1 MMLNVGLIGC
11 GLIGRKR
18 AEALSGLANLSIC
31 YDVENRAS
39 IKLSKDFSCDIAE
52 NIDSILNKPEIEVIF
67 IATQHDSLSQLSRK
81 VIEKGKSVFIE
92 KPGGIDYEALR
103 EVEEL
108 SKNSNLHIHVGYNHR
123 HHPAIRKAI
132 QIAHSGEIGKIMFLR
147 ARYGHGGRVGYNNEW
162 RADKTL
168 SGGGELIDQGTHLLD
183 LSQAFL
189 GNMTLEYG
197 ATPSYFWE
205 MPVEDNAFMVV
216 KNQSGAIGFLHASC
230 TEWKNT
236 FSLEVYGETGKLEVS
251 GLGGSYGI
259 EKLTHYKMLPE
270 MGPPETFSWEYP
282 MSDDS
287 WKTEVREFI
296 EDITNGTTISSNLD
310 SALHVLDL
318 VGEIYRGSGR

>member
-1 MMLNVGLIGC
+1 MLNVGLIGC

-31 YDVENRAS
+31 YDLDLRAS
-39 IKLSKDFSCDIAE
+39 TKLSKDFSCASAE
-52 NIDSILNKPEIEVIF
+52 NIDLILNNPEIDVIF
-67 IATQHDSLSQLSRK
+67 IATRHDSLSLLSK
-81 VIEKGKSVFIE
+81 KAIEKGKSVFIE
-92 KPGGIDYEALR
+92 KPGGIDYKALQ
-103 EVEEL
+103 EVEEI
-108 SKNSNLHIHVGYNHR
+108 SKKSNLHIHVGYNHR

-189 GNMTLEYG
+189 GYVSLEYG
-197 ATPSYFWE
+197 ATPSYFWQ
-205 MPVEDNAFMVV
+205 MPVEDNAFIVV

-259 EKLTHYKMLPE
+259 EKLSHFKMLPE
-270 MGPPETFSWEYP
+270 MGPPETYSWEYP
-282 MSDDS
+282 MPDDS
-287 WKTEVREFI
+287 WKSEVREFI
-296 EDITNGTTISSNLD
+296 EDVTNGTTISSNLGT
-310 SALHVLDL
+310 SLQVLDL
-318 VGEIYRGSGR
+318 VGEIYKGSER

>member
-1 MMLNVGLIGC
+1 MINVGLIGC
-11 GLIGRKR
+11 GLIGRRR
-18 AEALSGLANLSIC
+18 AEALSGIANLIIC
-31 YDVENRAS
+31 YDRNPKAS
-39 IKLSKDFSCDIAE
+39 IKMSEDFSCDIAD
-52 NIDSILNKPEIEVIF
+52 NIDSMLNMSQLNVIF
-67 IATQHDSLSQLSRK
+67 IATQHDSLSKLSK
-81 VIEKGKSVFIE
+81 KAIEKGKSVFIE
-92 KPGGIDYEALR
+92 KPGGIDYVTLK
-103 EVEEL
+103 EVEEIA
-108 SKNSNLHIHVGYNHR
+108 KDSNLHIHVGYNHR
-123 HHPAIRKAI
+123 YHPAVRKAI
-132 QIAHSGEIGKIMFLR
+132 QIFHSGEIGKIMFLR
-147 ARYGHGGRVGYNNEW
+147 ARYGHGGRAGYNNEW
-162 RADKTL
+162 RANKTL

-189 GNMTLEYG
+189 GNMSLEYG

-216 KNQSGAIGFLHASC
+216 KSQSGAIGFLHASC

-236 FSLEVYGETGKLEVS
+236 FSLEVYGEIGKLEVS

-259 EKLTHYKMLPE
+259 EKLTHYKMSPE

-282 MSDDS
+282 MPDDS

-296 EDITNGTTISSNLD
+296 EDITNRTNYSSNLD